1 MCENAQT
8 SIFGKPRYLHLTSF
22 KNRKISTKNSGKP
35 EIGIPGNGKTGIPGV
50 EIPAVKC
57 QP

>member
-1 MCENAQT
+1 MAELYVKMYKHHC
-8 SIFGKPRYLHLTSF
+8 LHLKSV

-35 EIGIPGNGKTGIPGV
+35 EIEIPVKEKTGIPGV